1 MTIRRENIFILI
13 FFIIIFLFS
22 IRGLSGNPTQEELR
36 NSNWSAGPF
45 ESSNS
50 RGRYALLYSLMENH
64 SFQFSTQLAEFASP
78 DLAYTNGQFVSLFA
92 PGVSFLTI
100 PGYLIGKH
108 FGNAQ
113 VGTFSIIAV
122 FAIVNAFLI
131 KKIATY
137 LGAHRIAAIFG
148 AFAFLFASPAF
159 SYATTLFQHHISTFF
174 ILLALYLLIRF
185 NTLLA
190 LSTIWL
196 LCVVAITV
204 DYPNLFMMLPI
215 AFVALSKMIVIARKN
230 NVTQIIIH
238 FAKFIS
244 FAAVILPLGFFLWF
258 NHMSFGNPLQLS
270 GTLERVTH
278 IKDGKP
284 APKPTDLVEVQ
295 TASSEK
301 TGLTF
306 FKNRNILNGFY
317 VHFFSPDRG
326 MLRFTPVLLL
336 GFVGLFLAVKKKVQH
351 VGLLTAI
358 IGFNVLLY
366 AMWDDPY
373 GGWAFGSR
381 YLIPAYAIF
390 AIFVSLLLTFWK
402 RYDVF
407 LLFFFALLMY
417 SQAVNSLGALTS
429 NSNPPKVE
437 ILALE
442 KQTNQK
448 QEYTYARNILELHK
462 NYSQAYMFQTFA
474 KKHITAWEYYIA
486 FTIFITIISATLLIY
501 FKVVIAKG
509 ENYAT

>member
-1 MTIRRENIFILI
+1 
-13 FFIIIFLFS
+13 
-22 IRGLSGNPTQEELR
+22 
-36 NSNWSAGPF
+36 
-45 ESSNS
+45 
-50 RGRYALLYSLMENH
+50 
-64 SFQFSTQLAEFASP
+64 
-78 DLAYTNGQFVSLFA
+78 
-92 PGVSFLTI
+92 
-100 PGYLIGKH
+100 
-108 FGNAQ
+108 
-113 VGTFSIIAV
+113 
-122 FAIVNAFLI
+122 
-131 KKIATY
+131 
-137 LGAHRIAAIFG
+137 
-148 AFAFLFASPAF
+148 
-159 SYATTLFQHHISTFF
+159 
-174 ILLALYLLIRF
+174 
-185 NTLLA
+185 
-190 LSTIWL
+190 
-196 LCVVAITV
+196 
-204 DYPNLFMMLPI
+204 
-215 AFVALSKMIVIARKN
+215 
-230 NVTQIIIH
+230 
-238 FAKFIS
+238 
-244 FAAVILPLGFFLWF
+244 
-258 NHMSFGNPLQLS
+258 
-270 GTLERVTH
+270 
-278 IKDGKP
+278 
-284 APKPTDLVEVQ
+284 
-295 TASSEK
+295 
-301 TGLTF
+301 
-306 FKNRNILNGFY
+306 
-317 VHFFSPDRG
+317 